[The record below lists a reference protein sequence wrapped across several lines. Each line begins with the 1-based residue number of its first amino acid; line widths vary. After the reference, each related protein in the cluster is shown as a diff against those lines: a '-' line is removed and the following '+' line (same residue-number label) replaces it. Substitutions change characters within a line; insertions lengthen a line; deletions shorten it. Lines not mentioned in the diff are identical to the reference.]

1 MDALEKAIAA
11 LSPKWAASRAYYRS
25 TLELARAYD
34 AAKTGR
40 RTDGWVTSGSSA
52 NAEVGPAAARI
63 RGRARDLVRNNPF
76 ASIAVRKLA
85 AKTIGTGIVPRLRAG
100 TEDTAARRFA
110 ADEWAAFVD
119 HADPEGRT
127 SFYGLLH
134 LAARSWFESGEVLLR
149 LVPRSAAWKLR
160 VPLQVQVLEGDF
172 LDGAKTEALATG
184 GAVIQ
189 GVEYDA
195 AGRRAAYWLFD
206 EHPGDSGLSLLRTS
220 LRSRRVPAAE
230 ILHLFE
236 PLRPGQARGVSVF
249 TPVTIRMRDVDDYD
263 DAEIARKKVAACF
276 AAFVKREGGPA
287 KGTLAPATTD
297 AAGRRIENLAPAL
310 VQYLS
315 LGESVDFANPPAA
328 DGYVEFMRTQLHA
341 IAAGVG
347 VTYEMLTGDL
357 SQVNYS
363 SLRAGMVDFWD
374 LVDHWQWNVVIPQVC
389 QPVWARVGALAAAL
403 GRRDP
408 AAPWTAV
415 WTPPRRRWVDPVKEV
430 GATRDAVRSG
440 LVTQREAIAEQG
452 WDPDEQLDE
461 IAATNARLDA
471 LGVVLDTDA
480 RRMSRAGTASAA
492 AEASADRPVDGEVEM
507 ENDDAGANP

>member
-1 MDALEKAIAA
+1 MNALDKAIEAMF
-11 LSPKWAASRAYYRS
+11 PRWAASRAYYRS
-25 TLELARAYD
+25 TLQLARAYD

-40 RTDGWVTSGSSA
+40 RTDGWTTPGSSA
-52 NAEVGPAAARI
+52 NAELGPAAARI
-63 RGRARDLVRNNPF
+63 RNRARDLVRNNPF
-76 ASIAVRKLA
+76 AAIAVRKLA

-100 TEDTAARRFA
+100 ADDRSARRFA

-119 HADPEGRT
+119 NADPEGRT

-134 LAARSWFESGEVLLR
+134 LAARAWFESGEVLLR
-149 LVPRSAAWKLR
+149 LIPRPAAWKLR
-160 VPLQVQVLEGDF
+160 VPLQIQVLEGDF
-172 LDGAKTEALATG
+172 LDGSKTEVLASG
-184 GAVIQ
+184 GAIIQ
-189 GVEYDA
+189 GIEYDA

-206 EHPGDSGLSLLRTS
+206 EHPGDGHGGLLRS
-220 LRSRRVPAAE
+220 GLRSRRVPAAE

-249 TPVTIRMRDVDDYD
+249 TPAAMRMRDVDDYD
-263 DAEIARKKVAACF
+263 DAEIARKKIGACF

-287 KGTLAPATTD
+287 QGPLAGAAATTD
-297 AAGRRIENLAPAL
+297 AAGRRVETLAPAL
-310 VQYLS
+310 IQYLG
-315 LGESVDFANPPAA
+315 LGESVDFATPPAA

-374 LVDHWQWNVVIPQVC
+374 LVDHWQWNVVIPQAC
-389 QPVWARVGALAAAL
+389 QPVWTRVGQLAAAL

-408 AAPWTAV
+408 ASPWSAV

-430 GATRDAVRSG
+430 GATRDAVRAG
-440 LVTQREAIAEQG
+440 LMTQREAIAEQG

-471 LGVVLDTDA
+471 LGVVLDSDP
-480 RRMSRAGTASAA
+480 RRMGRGGAA
-492 AEASADRPVDGEVEM
+492 AAAPAAEDGTEEA
-507 ENDDAGANP
+507 DAAANP